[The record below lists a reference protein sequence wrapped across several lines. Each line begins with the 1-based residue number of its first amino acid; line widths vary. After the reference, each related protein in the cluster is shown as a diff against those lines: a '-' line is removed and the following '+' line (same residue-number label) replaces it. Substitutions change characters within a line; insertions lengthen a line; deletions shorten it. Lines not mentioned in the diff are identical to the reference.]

1 MVFACNSSNEEVETE
16 GSGIQGHPKLH
27 REFKASLDSV
37 IIPFLKQ
44 KKSKF
49 KSNIDELIFLL
60 VQELDDLKCGSGT
73 GVPVVAV
80 TSYCN
85 IPR

>member
-16 GSGIQGHPKLH
+16 GSGIQGYPKLY

-44 KKSKF
+44 KKTKF

-60 VQELDDLKCGSGT
+60 VQELMTWNAEVAPGFQYLLS
-73 GVPVVAV
+73 PVIA
-80 TSYCN
+80 T
-85 IPR
+85 